1 VKLRYAVDGDPQAPA
16 LVLSNSL
23 GTSLEMWDPQIDRL
37 RERFYVIRYDTRGH
51 GQSEVTAGPYAIAQ
65 LGADV
70 TGLLDCLSIA
80 RAHFCGLSMGGITG
94 MWLGLHQ
101 SARIDRLVLSN
112 TAAYIGPP
120 DSWTARAETVRR
132 DGMAAIAPAVV
143 SRWLTPDYAAA
154 NPDQVQALIAML
166 SATPA
171 DGYAANCIA
180 VRDNDLRQ
188 EVDGIRARTLIIA
201 GSGDIPT
208 PPADAQ
214 YLLSQISRASYVEF
228 EAAHLSNQQHPEAF
242 ADAVSRFLLA
252 D

>member
-1 VKLRYAVDGDPQAPA
+1 MPYAQLNDVKLRYAVDGDPQAPA

-112 TAAYIGPP
+112 TAAQL
-120 DSWTARAETVRR
+120 D
-132 DGMAAIAPAVV
+132 
-143 SRWLTPDYAAA
+143 
-154 NPDQVQALIAML
+154 
-166 SATPA
+166 
-171 DGYAANCIA
+171 
-180 VRDNDLRQ
+180 
-188 EVDGIRARTLIIA
+188 RARRNGATRRH
-201 GSGDIPT
+201 GGDRPGGRVT
-208 PPADAQ
+208 
-214 YLLSQISRASYVEF
+214 
-228 EAAHLSNQQHPEAF
+228 
-242 ADAVSRFLLA
+242 LA
-252 D
+252 DPRLCGRESGPGAGIDRNAERNAGRRLCGQLHRGAR